1 MHGDSRE
8 LTTASI
14 IALARI
20 LAGFERSGPP
30 GATAEVESEDR
41 RAATWDRLRASLR
54 PLAEADAESEP
65 GRLAVGARAVTD
77 ARILRLDRG
86 EALPDEADGELE
98 ALTGSPA
105 ADVVACAYVLDDL
118 RRLNE
123 TGRISGELGWAMRR
137 WAWAEL
143 RRALARLD
151 AGEEAVA

>member
-1 MHGDSRE
+1 M
-8 LTTASI
+8 
-14 IALARI
+14 
-20 LAGFERSGPP
+20 
-30 GATAEVESEDR
+30 
-41 RAATWDRLRASLR
+41 
-54 PLAEADAESEP
+54 
-65 GRLAVGARAVTD
+65 GARAGTD

-86 EALPDEADGELE
+86 EALPDEPDGELE

-151 AGEEAVA
+151 AGEEAGA